1 MKYEDE
7 ITVMVYD
14 GCEELIDK
22 IISRG
27 FKKIDDYMLYD
38 MYMVYKDVIVNGSE
52 NDKEIL
58 KILSKCVLIRSIDDN
73 KHYITYKY
81 KEYDDD
87 GNIVKQGKCNCRI
100 ENASS

>member
-38 MYMVYKDVIVNGSE
+38 M
-52 NDKEIL
+52 
-58 KILSKCVLIRSIDDN
+58 
-73 KHYITYKY
+73 
-81 KEYDDD
+81 
-87 GNIVKQGKCNCRI
+87 
-100 ENASS
+100 

>member
-73 KHYITYKY
+73 KHYDTKIRFVTNRSYR
-81 KEYDDD
+81 
-87 GNIVKQGKCNCRI
+87 IVEEECEEC
-100 ENASS
+100 ED